1 MKASIRIADV
11 YCEILE
17 ESKKKLVIVK
27 NHKTYV
33 GALFFEK
40 DPWEKVKKVYDRVDI
55 DGTAVD
61 ILVEAY
67 ELLKAH
73 GMLTK
78 DTLQTM
84 AHWQYV
90 NGLTDEMITDG
101 YGCKDDEEL
110 LNIFKEKRTA

>member
-17 ESKKKLVIVK
+17 ESKKELVIVK

-55 DGTAVD
+55 DGSAVD
-61 ILVEAY
+61 IMVEAY
-67 ELLKAH
+67 GMLKAH
-73 GMLTK
+73 GMLK
-78 DTLQTM
+78 RDTLQTM
-84 AHWQYV
+84 VHWQSV
-90 NGLTDEMITDG
+90 NGLTDEMIVEG
-101 YGCKDDEEL
+101 YECKDDEEL
-110 LNIFKEKRTA
+110 LSILREKRTA